1 MLAAAGCGYTTR
13 ANQLPSHIST
23 IYIAPLTNATDQPNI
38 ESNLRAELTAVFQN
52 DGNLR
57 VVNAESEADS
67 VLRGSVSGYDR
78 QAVRYQDDKSVQEYR
93 LVISLDFE
101 FLDTGTQKALVREN
115 KFSGD
120 TSFYLAGSKAISE
133 STARDNTLKDLSR
146 RVLNRIVTLW

>member
-78 QAVRYQDDKSVQEYR
+78 QAVRYQDDESVQEYR

-101 FLDTGTQKALVREN
+101 FLDMGTQKALVREN

-120 TSFYLAGSKAISE
+120 TSFFLTGSKATSE
-133 STARDNTLKDLSR
+133 SIARDNTLKDLSR